1 MFVVVVEF
9 TLHPGHSEEFRERVR
24 KQARESLELEAD
36 CEVFD
41 VCIDPERDDFIL
53 LYEVY
58 RDEAAFEAHLA
69 SAHFE
74 DFNATVTPWISDR
87 KLVLYRQI

>member
-9 TLHPGHSEEFRERVR
+9 TLHPGHAEAFRERVLE
-24 KQARESLELEAD
+24 QARDSLELEAD

-41 VCIDPERDDFIL
+41 VCIDPERDDFVL

-69 SAHFE
+69 SAHFA
-74 DFNATVTPWISDR
+74 DFDAKVTPWINDR
-87 KLVLYRQI
+87 KLVRYQRL